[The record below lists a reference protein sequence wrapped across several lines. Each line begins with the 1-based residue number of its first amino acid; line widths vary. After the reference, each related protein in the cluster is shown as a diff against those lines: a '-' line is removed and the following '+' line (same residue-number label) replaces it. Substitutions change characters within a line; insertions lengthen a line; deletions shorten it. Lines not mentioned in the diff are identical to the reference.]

1 MVPEGDR
8 PRTDRR
14 RDPRYPARLRVEGAS
29 PDGRLETRGILR
41 DLSAGGCLLHLDR
54 HIPPGTAIKVRCD
67 ISGIRLA
74 ICGTVVWSEA
84 AAGGVLH
91 GVVVT
96 GFASEQDALFHR
108 LYVGR
113 LARLGRGD
121 ELPLAPRR
129 LPGTG

>member
-8 PRTDRR
+8 PRPDRR
-14 RDPRYPARLRVEGAS
+14 RDPRYPARLRVEGVS

-41 DLSAGGCLLHLDR
+41 NLSLGGCLLHLDR
-54 HIPPGTAIKVRCD
+54 HIPPGTTIEVRCD

-108 LYVGR
+108 LYAGR

-121 ELPLAPRR
+121 ELPPAPRR
-129 LPGTG
+129 FPGTG